1 MSEQIVSTARTIRLL
16 FLGCFETDRRIKSF
30 ARFFS
35 RSGFQVEIIYGEPA
49 KNESRTWKDENI
61 QITQLPIKKSS
72 GPLMFLEYR
81 RKLNNHLSSLSHSH
95 ITFAAD
101 LYSLSTARR
110 IRLRGQ
116 TDKVIYDARELYTE
130 LPTVASKPLVKLYW
144 RVSEKRA
151 LICTDRVIVTAPLDA
166 NAIMKVH
173 GFLPQSLLVRN
184 LPEES
189 DEVLKSNYLR
199 DLYPEIGNRKILVYA
214 GGIQK
219 DRGLE
224 EILEVIK
231 EMQDEYALVMI
242 GGGSLLPALER
253 IVKTDALE
261 ASVYFHP
268 PVHSDELLPILAS
281 ADIGVTLINT
291 DSGSYELA
299 LPSKV
304 FEYFQAGLP
313 VLSSRMKQVIDLFP
327 NEKMIKFVVSDTE
340 NILVGLKQLSPL
352 VSDAEASQDISRRI
366 NTTFTFDADARSLLS
381 FLNS

>member
-1 MSEQIVSTARTIRLL
+1 MSVQKVSSARTIRLL

-61 QITQLPIKKSS
+61 QITQLPIRKSS

-81 RKLNNHLSSLSHSH
+81 QKLNKHLSSLSHSH

-101 LYSLSTARR
+101 LYSLSTARK
-110 IRLRGQ
+110 LKLQGQ
-116 TDKVIYDARELYTE
+116 TDNVIYDARELYTE

-144 RVSEKRA
+144 KKSERRG
-151 LICTDRVIVTAPLDA
+151 LTITDRVIVTAPLDA
-166 NAIMKVH
+166 DAVMNVH
-173 GFLPQSLLVRN
+173 GFLPQSVLMRN
-184 LPEES
+184 LPEPTTK
-189 DEVLKSNYLR
+189 LQKSNHLR
-199 DLYPEIGNRKILVYA
+199 EQYPIEDKKILVYA
-214 GGIQK
+214 GGIQI

-224 EILEVIK
+224 EMIK
-231 EMQDEYALVMI
+231 AMKELQHEYAFVMI
-242 GGGSLLPALER
+242 GNGSFQSILQEKVKADKLES
-253 IVKTDALE
+253 
-261 ASVYFHP
+261 SVYFHQAI
-268 PVHSDELLPILAS
+268 HSDELLPILAS
-281 ADIGVTLINT
+281 ADIGITLINT

-313 VLSSRMKQVIDLFP
+313 VLSSKMKQVMDLFP
-327 NEKMIKFVVSDTE
+327 NEKMIKFVNSNTE
-340 NILVGLKQLSPL
+340 DILKGLKELSPL
-352 VSDAEASQDISRRI
+352 VSNSEASQEISQRI
-366 NTTFTFDADARSLLS
+366 NSSFTFDADAHSLLS